1 MKKGFIAFVKALLG
15 VAKVV
20 LAILGVLVL
29 VVVAS
34 VLLSIPGGKRFSRYC
49 SYPDMKAL
57 MDAERDDI
65 VATVAYERGG
75 TNYTFV
81 VLKPC
86 RFLASGCAVLVYDPE
101 GRLFDKTGDEGDDGC
116 FQRAWPRPWCWRDA
130 KTVRQLKAIKM
141 PEVSFCAPATMKDFV
156 EYMSRATK
164 DFDSPDIPLESRG
177 ITFVCADSV
186 AAKTGPEKPKQETA
200 LIPCDGIGATTTAW
214 DMLTNV
220 CNSVGCRFKVYS
232 GKVEIGKM
240 PEKYDQV
247 HILNSSSRRKQQ

>member
-1 MKKGFIAFVKALLG
+1 MNEDMKKGFIAFVKALFG

-29 VVVAS
+29 AVVAS
-34 VLLSIPGGKRFSRYC
+34 LLLSIPGGKRFSRYC

-130 KTVRQLKAIKM
+130 ETVRRLKAITM
-141 PEVSFCAPATMKDFV
+141 PEVYFYAPATMKDFV

-200 LIPCDGIGATTTAW
+200 LILCGGIGATTTAW
-214 DMLTNV
+214 DALTNV
-220 CNSVGCRFKVYS
+220 CNSVGCRFKVYP
-232 GKVEIGKM
+232 GKVGIGK
-240 PEKYDQV
+240 
-247 HILNSSSRRKQQ
+247 

>member
-1 MKKGFIAFVKALLG
+1 MKKGFIAFVKASLG

-29 VVVAS
+29 AVVAS
-34 VLLSIPGGKRFSRYC
+34 LLLSIPGGKRFSRYC

-130 KTVRQLKAIKM
+130 KTVRRLKAITM
-141 PEVSFCAPATMKDFV
+141 PEVYFYAPATMKDFV
-156 EYMSRATK
+156 EYMGRATK
-164 DFDSPDIPLESRG
+164 RRPCRSAGEARNQVRLHTVRCRKGRSGKAETG
-177 ITFVCADSV
+177 CAADSLSR
-186 AAKTGPEKPKQETA
+186 QRH
-200 LIPCDGIGATTTAW
+200 D
-214 DMLTNV
+214 DDR
-220 CNSVGCRFKVYS
+220 VGCPDKC
-232 GKVEIGKM
+232 
-240 PEKYDQV
+240 
-247 HILNSSSRRKQQ
+247 L

>member
-1 MKKGFIAFVKALLG
+1 MNILKQRKGREAAMKKMMKALG
-15 VAKVV
+15 FTAVA
-20 LAILGVLVL
+20 LAEF
-29 VVVAS
+29 A
-34 VLLSIPGGKRFSRYC
+34 LLAALIIVRDIPGGKRFRRYC

-86 RFLASGCAVLVYDPE
+86 RFLASGCAVLVFDPE

-141 PEVSFCAPATMKDFV
+141 PEVSFCAPSTMKDFA
-156 EYMSRATK
+156 EYMSQATK
-164 DFDSPDIPLESRG
+164 DFDDPAVPLEKRG
-177 ITFVCADSV
+177 IKFVCKESV
-186 AAKTGPEKPKQETA
+186 AAKTGPENQKSDVP
-200 LIPCDGIGATTTAW
+200 LIPCPGVGTATTAW
-214 DMLTNV
+214 DVLTNV
-220 CNSVGCRFKVYS
+220 CESVGCKFVVRQ
-232 GKVEIGKM
+232 GKVELS
-240 PEKYDQV
+240 E
-247 HILNSSSRRKQQ
+247 

>member
-29 VVVAS
+29 AVVAS
-34 VLLSIPGGKRFSRYC
+34 LLLSIPGCKRFSRYC

-116 FQRAWPRPWCWRDA
+116 FQRTWPRPWCWRDA
-130 KTVRQLKAIKM
+130 KTVRQLKAITM
-141 PEVSFCAPATMKDFV
+141 PEVYFYAPATMKDFV

-186 AAKTGPEKPKQETA
+186 AAKTGPEKPKQATA
-200 LIPCDGIGATTTAW
+200 LIPCGGIGATTTAW
-214 DMLTNV
+214 DALTNV
-220 CNSVGCRFKVYS
+220 CNSVGCRFKVYP
-232 GKVEIGKM
+232 GKVGIGK
-240 PEKYDQV
+240 
-247 HILNSSSRRKQQ
+247 

>member
-1 MKKGFIAFVKALLG
+1 MLPVPIPIVNERNAAMKKTMLAAMAAALVC

-29 VVVAS
+29 AVVAS
-34 VLLSIPGGKRFSRYC
+34 LLLSIPGGKRFSRYC

-141 PEVSFCAPATMKDFV
+141 PEVYFYAPATMKDFV
-156 EYMSRATK
+156 EYMGRATK
-164 DFDSPDIPLESRG
+164 DFDSQDIPLENRG

-200 LIPCDGIGATTTAW
+200 LIPCGGIGATTTAW
-214 DMLTNV
+214 DVLTNV
-220 CNSVGCRFKVYS
+220 CNSVGCTFEVVH
-232 GKVEIGKM
+232 GEVEIG
-240 PEKYDQV
+240 E
-247 HILNSSSRRKQQ
+247 

>member
-29 VVVAS
+29 AVVAS
-34 VLLSIPGGKRFSRYC
+34 LLLSIPGGKRFSRYC

-130 KTVRQLKAIKM
+130 KTVRQLKAITM
-141 PEVSFCAPATMKDFV
+141 PEVYFYAPATMKEFA
-156 EYMSRATK
+156 EYMSQATK

-214 DMLTNV
+214 DALTNV
-220 CNSVGCRFKVYS
+220 CNSVGCRFRVYS
-232 GKVEIGKM
+232 GKVEIGK
-240 PEKYDQV
+240 
-247 HILNSSSRRKQQ
+247 

>member
-1 MKKGFIAFVKALLG
+1 MKKAFVIAVKAVFG

-29 VVVAS
+29 AVVAS
-34 VLLSIPGGKRFSRYC
+34 LLLDIPGFKRFSRYC

-141 PEVSFCAPATMKDFV
+141 PKVSFCAPATMKDFV
-156 EYMSRATK
+156 EYMGRAAK
-164 DFDSPDIPLESRG
+164 DFDSPDIPLENRG

-240 PEKYDQV
+240 PEKYDQA
-247 HILNSSSRRKQQ
+247 HILNSSGRRKQQ

>member
-1 MKKGFIAFVKALLG
+1 MKKGFIVFVKVFFG

-29 VVVAS
+29 AVVAS
-34 VLLSIPGGKRFSRYC
+34 LLLSIPGGKRFSRYC

-130 KTVRQLKAIKM
+130 KTVRQLKAITM
-141 PEVSFCAPATMKDFV
+141 PEVYFYAPATMKDFV

-164 DFDSPDIPLESRG
+164 DFDSPDIPLENRG

-214 DMLTNV
+214 DALTNV
-220 CNSVGCRFKVYS
+220 CNSVGCRFRVYS
-232 GKVEIGKM
+232 GKVEIGK
-240 PEKYDQV
+240 
-247 HILNSSSRRKQQ
+247 

>member
-1 MKKGFIAFVKALLG
+1 MKKGFIAFVKALFG

-20 LAILGVLVL
+20 LAILGLLVL
-29 VVVAS
+29 AVVAS
-34 VLLSIPGGKRFSRYC
+34 LLLSIPGGKRFSRYC

-86 RFLASGCAVLVYDPE
+86 RFLASGSAVLVYGPD
-101 GRLFDKTGDEGDDGC
+101 GRLFDRTGDEGDDGR
-116 FQRAWPRPWCWRDA
+116 FQREWPRPWNWRHA
-130 KTVRQLKAIKM
+130 ETVRRLKAITM
-141 PEVSFCAPATMKDFV
+141 PEVYFYAPATMKDFV

-164 DFDSPDIPLESRG
+164 DFDSPDIPLENRG

-186 AAKTGPEKPKQETA
+186 AAKTGPEKPKQATA
-200 LIPCDGIGATTTAW
+200 LIPCGGIGATTTAW
-214 DMLTNV
+214 DALTNV

-232 GKVEIGKM
+232 GKVEMGKM

>member
-1 MKKGFIAFVKALLG
+1 MKKGFIAFVKALFG
-15 VAKVV
+15 AAKVV

-29 VVVAS
+29 AVVAS
-34 VLLSIPGGKRFSRYC
+34 LLLSIPGGKRFSRYC

-130 KTVRQLKAIKM
+130 KTVRRLKAITM
-141 PEVSFCAPATMKDFV
+141 PEVYFYAPATMKDFV
-156 EYMSRATK
+156 EYMGRATK
-164 DFDSPDIPLESRG
+164 DFDSQDIPLENRG

-186 AAKTGPEKPKQETA
+186 ATKTGPEKPKQETA
-200 LIPCDGIGATTTAW
+200 LIPCGGIGATTTAW
-214 DMLTNV
+214 DALTNV

-232 GKVEIGKM
+232 GKVEIGK
-240 PEKYDQV
+240 
-247 HILNSSSRRKQQ
+247 

>member
-1 MKKGFIAFVKALLG
+1 MKKAFVIAVKAVFG

-29 VVVAS
+29 AVVAS
-34 VLLSIPGGKRFSRYC
+34 LLLSIPGDKRFSRYC

-57 MDAERDDI
+57 MDAERDNI

-101 GRLFDKTGDEGDDGC
+101 GRLFDRTGDEGDDGR
-116 FQRAWPRPWCWRDA
+116 FQREWPRPWNWSHA
-130 KTVRQLKAIKM
+130 ETVRRLKAITM
-141 PEVSFCAPATMKDFV
+141 PEVYFYAPATMKDFV
-156 EYMSRATK
+156 EYMGRVTK
-164 DFDSPDIPLESRG
+164 DFDSQDIPLENRG

-200 LIPCDGIGATTTAW
+200 LIPCGGIGATTTAW
-214 DMLTNV
+214 DALTNV

>member
-1 MKKGFIAFVKALLG
+1 MKKAFVIAVKAVFG

-29 VVVAS
+29 AVVAS
-34 VLLSIPGGKRFSRYC
+34 LLLSIPGGKRFSRYC

-130 KTVRQLKAIKM
+130 KTVRRLKAITM

-200 LIPCDGIGATTTAW
+200 LIPCGGIGATTTAW
-214 DMLTNV
+214 DALTNV

-232 GKVEIGKM
+232 GKVEIGKI
-240 PEKYDQV
+240 PEKYGQV

>member
-1 MKKGFIAFVKALLG
+1 MKKGFIAFVKALFG

-29 VVVAS
+29 AVVAS
-34 VLLSIPGGKRFSRYC
+34 LLLSIPGGKRFSRYC

-130 KTVRQLKAIKM
+130 ETVRRLKAITM
-141 PEVSFCAPATMKDFV
+141 PEVYFYAPATMKDFV

-200 LIPCDGIGATTTAW
+200 LILCGGIGATTTAW
-214 DMLTNV
+214 DALTNV
-220 CNSVGCRFKVYS
+220 CNSVGCRFKVYP
-232 GKVEIGKM
+232 GKVGIGK
-240 PEKYDQV
+240 
-247 HILNSSSRRKQQ
+247 

>member
-20 LAILGVLVL
+20 LAILGVLAL
-29 VVVAS
+29 AVVAS
-34 VLLSIPGGKRFSRYC
+34 LLLSIPGGKRFSRYC

-141 PEVSFCAPATMKDFV
+141 PEVYFYAPATMKDFV

-200 LIPCDGIGATTTAW
+200 LIPCGGIGATTTAW
-214 DMLTNV
+214 DALTNV

-232 GKVEIGKM
+232 GKVEIGK
-240 PEKYDQV
+240 
-247 HILNSSSRRKQQ
+247 

>member
-1 MKKGFIAFVKALLG
+1 MKKGFIAFVKTLFG
-15 VAKVV
+15 VAEFV

-29 VVVAS
+29 AVVAS
-34 VLLSIPGGKRFSRYC
+34 LLLSIPGGKRFSRYC

-130 KTVRQLKAIKM
+130 KTVRRLKAITM
-141 PEVSFCAPATMKDFV
+141 PEVYFYAPATMKDFV

-200 LIPCDGIGATTTAW
+200 LIPCDGIGATTMVW
-214 DMLTNV
+214 DALTNV
-220 CNSVGCRFKVYS
+220 CNSVGCRFRVYS
-232 GKVEIGKM
+232 GKVEIGK
-240 PEKYDQV
+240 
-247 HILNSSSRRKQQ
+247 

>member
-1 MKKGFIAFVKALLG
+1 MKKGFIAFVKALFG

-29 VVVAS
+29 AVVAS
-34 VLLSIPGGKRFSRYC
+34 LLLSIPGGKRFSRYC

-130 KTVRQLKAIKM
+130 KTVRRLKAITM
-141 PEVSFCAPATMKDFV
+141 PEVYFYAPATMKDFV

-200 LIPCDGIGATTTAW
+200 LILCGGIGATTTAW
-214 DMLTNV
+214 DALTNV

-232 GKVEIGKM
+232 GKVEIGK
-240 PEKYDQV
+240 
-247 HILNSSSRRKQQ
+247 

>member
-1 MKKGFIAFVKALLG
+1 MKKMMKALG
-15 VAKVV
+15 CVAGALAVFALLAALSIV
-20 LAILGVLVL
+20 LD
-29 VVVAS
+29 
-34 VLLSIPGGKRFSRYC
+34 IPGGKRFHRYC
-49 SYPDMKAL
+49 SYSDMKAL
-57 MDAERDDI
+57 MVAEKDDI
-65 VATVAYERGG
+65 TATLDYNRDG
-75 TNYTFV
+75 TNYTLV

-86 RFLASGCAVLVYDPE
+86 RYLASGPAVLVYGPD
-101 GRLFDKTGDEGDDGC
+101 GHLFDRTGDEGDDGR
-116 FQRAWPRPWCWRDA
+116 FQREWPRPWNWRHA
-130 KTVRQLKAIKM
+130 ETVRRLKAITM
-141 PEVSFCAPATMKDFV
+141 PEVYFYAPATMKDFV
-156 EYMSRATK
+156 EFMSRATK

-214 DMLTNV
+214 DALTNV

>member
-29 VVVAS
+29 AVVAS
-34 VLLSIPGGKRFSRYC
+34 LLLSLPGGKRFSRYC

-116 FQRAWPRPWCWRDA
+116 FQRAWPRPWSWRDA

-141 PEVSFCAPATMKDFV
+141 PKVSFCAPATIEEFA
-156 EYMSRATK
+156 EYMSQATK
-164 DFDSPDIPLESRG
+164 DFDDPAVPLEKRG
-177 ITFVCADSV
+177 IKFVCKDSV
-186 AAKTGPEKPKQETA
+186 AAKTGPEKPKLDTP
-200 LIPCDGIGATTTAW
+200 LISCPSVGAATAW
-214 DMLTNV
+214 DALTNV
-220 CNSVGCRFKVYS
+220 CNSVGCKFVVRQ
-232 GKVEIGKM
+232 GEVEL
-240 PEKYDQV
+240 E
-247 HILNSSSRRKQQ
+247 

>member
-1 MKKGFIAFVKALLG
+1 MDFLIALVKAVFG
-15 VAKVV
+15 AAKVV
-20 LAILGVLVL
+20 LAIMGVF
-29 VVVAS
+29 
-34 VLLSIPGGKRFSRYC
+34 VLLGMASLLLDIPGCNRFDRYC

-116 FQRAWPRPWCWRDA
+116 FQRAWPRPWSWRDA

-141 PEVSFCAPATMKDFV
+141 PKVSFCAPATIEEFA
-156 EYMSRATK
+156 EYMSQATK
-164 DFDSPDIPLESRG
+164 DFDDPAVPLEKRG
-177 ITFVCADSV
+177 IKFVCKESV
-186 AAKTGPEKPKQETA
+186 AAKVGPEKPKQDA
-200 LIPCDGIGATTTAW
+200 PLIPCPGSGTMTTAW
-214 DMLTNV
+214 DVLTNV
-220 CNSVGCRFKVYS
+220 CESVGCKFVVRQ
-232 GKVEIGKM
+232 GKVELS
-240 PEKYDQV
+240 E
-247 HILNSSSRRKQQ
+247 

>member
-1 MKKGFIAFVKALLG
+1 MKKAFVIAVKAVFG

-29 VVVAS
+29 AVVAS
-34 VLLSIPGGKRFSRYC
+34 LLLSIPGGKRFSRYC

-141 PEVSFCAPATMKDFV
+141 PEVRCRKGRSGKTETGCA
-156 EYMSRATK
+156 
-164 DFDSPDIPLESRG
+164 
-177 ITFVCADSV
+177 ADSLSR
-186 AAKTGPEKPKQETA
+186 QRH
-200 LIPCDGIGATTTAW
+200 D
-214 DMLTNV
+214 DDR
-220 CNSVGCRFKVYS
+220 VGCPDKC
-232 GKVEIGKM
+232 
-240 PEKYDQV
+240 
-247 HILNSSSRRKQQ
+247 L